1 MASAPGVPATLGSPS
16 RAASIR
22 PRVGRVTLVVLAIGV
37 LLTLALTWT
46 AARAH
51 ADNES
56 RLLEQQAEEATAV
69 LQQAVPAITAKVQEA
84 ARIGALLQGDPA
96 ALERELARDVGE
108 EGRFVAISVT
118 RASGASPIAVVGE
131 EPTLVGDALADAAA
145 AVLEDPSQVH
155 VTADLEGP
163 DRRLVYSA
171 TAPGERGILAHAE
184 QQLMPDPVNPERQGV
199 AFESVHTALY
209 LGDTEA
215 PEALLTAS
223 TGDLPFAGRRTERSI
238 PLGNQTMRFV
248 VAPVDEL
255 GGGLLEVLPWLAAA
269 AGLLSAGFGAVLV
282 ESLHRR
288 RRDAEAFTTEL
299 HEMYRR
305 EHAIAHTLQH
315 SLLPTHM
322 DQLEGIEVAARYF
335 PGAEGAEIGGD
346 WYDVIKQGGDSFT
359 VVVGDVVGRGV
370 QAAAVMA
377 AMRYGSH
384 AVAGQVSEPHDIL
397 EAVNGLEHIRGDF
410 VTMLCG
416 SVDLTAR
423 TVRFASAGHP
433 APLLLTPEGAA
444 FIDVDSGP
452 PIGFLDGSTYRSSTV
467 AVPAGSIVVLFTDGL
482 YERRGEDID
491 VGLERLRAAAS
502 GVGGSVEQVLD
513 ALAAKMLGDG
523 VRDDTA
529 MLALRMA

>member
-1 MASAPGVPATLGSPS
+1 MPSAPGVPATLGSPS

-37 LLTLALTWT
+37 LLTVALTWA

-51 ADNES
+51 ASNES

-84 ARIGALLQGDPA
+84 ARVGALLQGDPE

-108 EGRFVAISVT
+108 DGRFVAISVT
-118 RASGASPIAVVGE
+118 RASGSSPIAVVGVK
-131 EPTLVGDALADAAA
+131 PTLVGDALADASA

-163 DRRLVYSA
+163 ERRLVYSA

-184 QQLMPDPVNPERQGV
+184 QQLAPDPVNPERQGV
-199 AFESVHTALY
+199 AFESVHIALY

-223 TGDLPFAGRRTERSI
+223 TRDLPLEGRRTERSI
-238 PLGNQTMRFV
+238 PLGNQTIRFV

-255 GGGLLEVLPWLAAA
+255 GGGLLEVLPWLTAA
-269 AGLLSAGFGAVLV
+269 AGLLSAGFAGVLV

-288 RRDAEAFTTEL
+288 RRDAEAFTAEL

-322 DQLEGIEVAARYF
+322 DRLEGIEVAARYF

-346 WYDVIKQGGDSFT
+346 WYDVIKQDGSFT

-384 AVAGQVSEPHDIL
+384 AVAGQVSAPHDIL

-416 SVDLTAR
+416 AVDLTAR
-423 TVRFASAGHP
+423 TVQLASAGHP
-433 APLLLTPEGAA
+433 PPLLLTPDGAA
-444 FIDVDSGP
+444 FIAVEAGP

-467 AVPAGSIVVLFTDGL
+467 AVPSGSIVVLFTDGL

-502 GVGGSVEQVLD
+502 GLHGSVEQVLD
-513 ALAAKMLGDG
+513 TLAAKMLGDG

-529 MLALRMA
+529 MLAFRMA